1 MKKSFN
7 LSLNSRTL
15 EREMPKFKG
24 VRLNLIM
31 CPFAFGSQINKF
43 APSEVIQNANR

>member
-24 VRLNLIM
+24 VRLNLILR
-31 CPFAFGSQINKF
+31 CYPNSKICSKRGETQ
-43 APSEVIQNANR
+43 

>member
-7 LSLNSRTL
+7 LPLNSRTL

-31 CPFAFGSQINKF
+31 FNKLKML
-43 APSEVIQNANR
+43 PSDSKWKDLNT

>member
-31 CPFAFGSQINKF
+31 PNFKIALHSGEKL
-43 APSEVIQNANR
+43 R